1 MRWVL
6 VLVLLI
12 GGCVAGGGERV
23 GPLVEEE
30 ADEERVGSDRRD
42 ACPSEGGREG
52 NDGSWTVL
60 GAGLRIDTERR
71 LLEFDGAVP
80 IDCHHPAT
88 PDVYLELVVCAPD
101 SREHESLVVTSVP
114 ASMIHA
120 GLLALGLEPGR
131 PASVR
136 TTADGIE
143 RIPPEGDGVSVALLT
158 LDERGAWT
166 GVGAG
171 EWITDAETR
180 TKRPGAGWVFAGSR
194 LVERGGV
201 EWYDADGA
209 GTVVGLAAFG
219 GETIAYGEA
228 ISPTAAVD
236 EPVWIADVRVVP
248 VRGTAVRVRIG
259 AVEP

>member
-12 GGCVAGGGERV
+12 GGCVSGGGERAR
-23 GPLVEEE
+23 PHAEE
-30 ADEERVGSDRRD
+30 ARVGSHRRD
-42 ACPSEGGREG
+42 ACPTAGGREG

-71 LLEFDGAVP
+71 LLEFDGEVP

-88 PDVYLELVVCAPD
+88 PDVYLELVVCSPD

-120 GLLALGLEPGR
+120 GLLALGFEPGR

-136 TTADGIE
+136 TTT
-143 RIPPEGDGVSVALLT
+143 DGVERVPPVGDSVSVVLLT
-158 LDERGAWT
+158 RGDDGAWT
-166 GVGAG
+166 GDGASG
-171 EWITDAETR
+171 WITDAETR
-180 TKRPGAGWVFAGSR
+180 SERPGGGWVFAGSR
-194 LVERGGV
+194 VVERGGV

-236 EPVWIADVRVVP
+236 EPVWIADPRVVP

-259 AVEP
+259 PIEASGE